1 MAASLGAQATILL
14 LRLIRRKR
22 IYASKQGL
30 ERGIQQTRQAGPA
43 RPSTKLARDLHIA
56 QETFAGQ
63 TVYRVRSKSRP
74 QTPARIL
81 YFHGGAYVR
90 PITAFHWRFLAAL
103 AHATGGELVVPLYPL
118 APENHGLA
126 ALDFALQVHQRES
139 AQTEHLFL
147 MGDSAGGGLALA
159 LAATL
164 RDQGVVA
171 ARRLILLTP
180 WVDVELPHPDAP
192 AIEPR
197 DPMLAVVGAR
207 LAGQMYAGGLSTSH
221 PAVSPMRGA
230 LHGLP
235 PMTLF
240 AAGRDILG
248 PDAMAFAAKALAHG
262 CEVDLRVEPD
272 MVHVW
277 PLLGFAE
284 SRKAVAEMA
293 AAIHA
298 ALSG

>member
-1 MAASLGAQATILL
+1 MAASLGARATILL

-43 RPSTKLARDLHIA
+43 RPPAKLARDLHIA

-284 SRKAVAEMA
+284 SRRAVAEMA

>member
-1 MAASLGAQATILL
+1 MAASLGARATILL

-43 RPSTKLARDLHIA
+43 RPSAKLARDLHIA

-284 SRKAVAEMA
+284 SRRAVAEMA

>member
-1 MAASLGAQATILL
+1 MATSLGAQATFLL

-22 IYASKQGL
+22 IYASRQGL
-30 ERGIQQTRQAGPA
+30 EQGIRQTRQAGPA
-43 RPSTKLARDLHIA
+43 RPTAAMARDLHIA
-56 QETFAGQ
+56 LETVAGRE
-63 TVYRVRSKSRP
+63 VYRVRSKRVP
-74 QTPARIL
+74 QKAARVV

-90 PITAFHWRFLAAL
+90 PITGFHWRLLAEL
-103 AHATGGELVVPLYPL
+103 AHATGVELVVPLYPL
-118 APENHGLA
+118 APEHHGLA
-126 ALDFALQVHQRES
+126 ALAFAQLVHAREA
-139 AQTEHLFL
+139 AQGEPLFL

-159 LAATL
+159 LAAAL
-164 RDQGVVA
+164 RDQGERSA
-171 ARRLILLTP
+171 HRLVLITP

-192 AIEPR
+192 SIEPR

-207 LAGQMYAGGLSTSH
+207 LAGQMYAGALPTSH
-221 PAVSPMRGA
+221 PVVSPIHGE

-240 AAGRDILG
+240 VAGRDILG
-248 PDAMAFAAKALAHG
+248 PDAMAFADKARTSG
-262 CEVDLRVEPD
+262 CEVDVRVAPD

-284 SRKAVAEMA
+284 ARSAIAEMA

-298 ALSG
+298 AL

>member
-1 MAASLGAQATILL
+1 MATSLGAKTTFLL

-22 IYASKQGL
+22 IYASPQGL
-30 ERGIQQTRQAGPA
+30 EQGIRQTRQAGPA
-43 RPSTKLARDLHIA
+43 RPTAKQARDLHIA
-56 QETFAGQ
+56 QEEVHGHAVF
-63 TVYRVRSKSRP
+63 RVRSKRTQP
-74 QTPARIL
+74 VAARIV

-90 PITAFHWRFLAAL
+90 PITGFHWRLVAEL
-103 AHATGGELVVPLYPL
+103 AHATGVELVVPLYPL
-118 APENHGLA
+118 APEHHGLA
-126 ALDFALQVHQRES
+126 ALEFAQQVHQRES
-139 AQTEHLFL
+139 AQGDPLFL

-159 LAATL
+159 LAAAL
-164 RDQGVVA
+164 RDQGAQA
-171 ARRLILLTP
+171 AHRLILITP
-180 WVDVELPHPDAP
+180 WVDVELPHPEAP

-207 LAGQMYAGGLSTSH
+207 LAGQMYAGSLPTSH
-221 PAVSPMRGA
+221 PAISPMRGA

-248 PDAMAFAAKALAHG
+248 PDAIAFATKAQAHG
-262 CEVDLRVEPD
+262 CEVDLRVAPD

-284 SRKAVAEMA
+284 SRRAVADMA

-298 ALSG
+298 ALSD

>member
-1 MAASLGAQATILL
+1 MAASLGARATILL

-43 RPSTKLARDLHIA
+43 RPSAQLARDLHIA
-56 QETFAGQ
+56 QETFSGQ

-74 QTPARIL
+74 QTAARIL

-139 AQTEHLFL
+139 AQSENLFL

-159 LAATL
+159 MAAAL

-197 DPMLAVVGAR
+197 DPMLAVIGAR
-207 LAGQMYAGGLSTSH
+207 LAGQMYAGSLPTSH

-248 PDAMAFAAKALAHG
+248 PDAMAFAAKAQAHG

-284 SRKAVAEMA
+284 SRKAVADMA
-293 AAIHA
+293 TAIHA
-298 ALSG
+298 ALAG

>member
-1 MAASLGAQATILL
+1 MAASLGARATILL

-30 ERGIQQTRQAGPA
+30 TQGIRQTRQAGPA
-43 RPSTKLARDLHIA
+43 RPSAQLARDLHIA

-63 TVYRVRSKSRP
+63 DVYRLRSKRRAQS
-74 QTPARIL
+74 PARIL

-90 PITAFHWRFLAAL
+90 PITTFHWRFLAAL

-118 APENHGLA
+118 APESHGLA

-139 AQTEHLFL
+139 AQSGHLFL

-159 LAATL
+159 VAAAL
-164 RDQGVVA
+164 RDHGMVA

-192 AIEPR
+192 AIEPH
-197 DPMLAVVGAR
+197 DPMLAVVGTR
-207 LAGQMYAGGLSTSH
+207 LAGQMYAGALPTSH
-221 PAVSPMRGA
+221 PAISPLRGA

-248 PDAMAFAAKALAHG
+248 PDAIAFAAKAQAHG

-284 SRKAVAEMA
+284 SRRAVAAMA

-298 ALSG
+298 ALLD